1 VPRYEYSAIDDYGK
15 KVRGTLLAPDE
26 IGIRDALASMG
37 LHLLQAVERS
47 AGANLFSFR
56 VKIRRSDIIQ
66 FTYHLKTLL
75 GAGISIVVALGDLA
89 EQSEHPLLR
98 EVILDV
104 RRNVQ
109 AGAGLCESFALHP
122 EAFPESYVS
131 IVRAG
136 ETTGNLEGVLADL
149 AEFLTWQEELAGT
162 IRQATYYPLT
172 VVSAV
177 MGLVF
182 ILFTFVF
189 PRFIK
194 IFQAA
199 QVELP
204 LPTRIVIAISTFFRD
219 YGIYLLASIVLAYVA
234 LRLYRRTEAGRLRVD
249 AWKLRIPLVGPMIRS
264 IEISRFSHFLGLLFR
279 AGVETVH
286 SLWVVERVIGN
297 RVIASVVRT
306 AREELTAGGSLS
318 AALGKSGEIP
328 PMVVRMLSAGES
340 SGRLDDTLSNV
351 SKHYDREVP
360 KTIKKTFAILE
371 PAIVIFLAVIVLGA
385 ALSFF
390 LALYK
395 MVGAMGGSP

>member
-1 VPRYEYSAIDDYGK
+1 MPRYEYSAIDDYGK

-26 IGIRDALASMG
+26 NGIRDILASMG

-47 AGANLFSFR
+47 AAANFFSFR
-56 VKIRRSDIIQ
+56 GKIRRSDVIQ
-66 FTYHLKTLL
+66 FTYQLKTLL

-89 EQSEHPLLR
+89 EQAEHPVLK
-98 EVILDV
+98 EVIQDV

-109 AGAGLCESFALHP
+109 AGAGLSDSLGLHS

-219 YGIYLLASIVLAYVA
+219 YGMYLLAFFVLVYVA
-234 LRLYRRTEAGRLRVD
+234 LRLYRRTAAGSLRVD
-249 AWKLRIPLVGPMIRS
+249 AWKLRFPLVGPLIRS

-306 AREELTAGGSLS
+306 AREELTAGGGLS
-318 AALGKSGEIP
+318 AALGKSGEFP

-340 SGRLDDTLSNV
+340 SGRLDDTLENV

-371 PAIVIFLAVIVLGA
+371 PAIVVFLATVVLGA

-395 MVGAMGGSP
+395 MVGAMGGSS

>member
-26 IGIRDALASMG
+26 SGIRDALASMG

-56 VKIRRSDIIQ
+56 GKIRRSDIIP
-66 FTYHLKTLL
+66 FTYQLKTLL

-89 EQSEHPLLR
+89 EQIEHTVLK
-98 EVILDV
+98 EVVRDV

-109 AGAGLCESFALHP
+109 AGAGLSESFALHP

-131 IVRAG
+131 IIRAG
-136 ETTGNLEGVLADL
+136 ETTGNLEGVLTDL

-204 LPTRIVIAISTFFRD
+204 LPTRIVIAISAFFRD
-219 YGIYLLASIVLAYVA
+219 RGIYLLACFLLAYVA

-249 AWKLRIPLVGPMIRS
+249 SWKLRIPLVGQMIRS

-318 AALGKSGEIP
+318 AALEKSGEFP

>member
-1 VPRYEYSAIDDYGK
+1 MPRYEYNAIDDYGK

-26 IGIRDALASMG
+26 NSIRQTLASMG

-47 AGANLFSFR
+47 ANAGLLSFR
-56 VKIRRSDIIQ
+56 GKIRREDVIQ

-89 EQSEHPLLR
+89 EQTEHPALK
-98 EVILDV
+98 EVIRDV

-109 AGAGLCESFALHP
+109 AGATLSDSFALHP

-149 AEFLTWQEELAGT
+149 AQFLTWQEELAAT

-177 MGLVF
+177 MGLIF

-194 IFQAA
+194 VFQAA
-199 QVELP
+199 AVELP
-204 LPTRIVIAISTFFRD
+204 LPTRIVIGISVFFRD
-219 YGIYLLASIVLAYVA
+219 YGLFLLAGLALSYVA
-234 LRLYRRTEAGRLRVD
+234 LRLYRRTETGRLQVD
-249 AWKLRIPLVGPMIRS
+249 GWKLRIPLVGEMIRA
-264 IEISRFSHFLGLLFR
+264 IEISRFSHFLSLLFR

-297 RVIASVVRT
+297 RVIAGVVRT
-306 AREELTAGGSLS
+306 AREELTAGGCLS
-318 AALGKSGEIP
+318 ASLGKSDQFP

-340 SGRLDDTLSNV
+340 TGRLDDTLSNV

>member
-1 VPRYEYSAIDDYGK
+1 VPRYEYNAIDDYGK

-26 IGIRDALASMG
+26 NRIRETLASMG

-47 AGANLFSFR
+47 AGAGLFSSR
-56 VKIRRSDIIQ
+56 KKIRREDIIQ

-89 EQSEHPLLR
+89 EQTEHPALK
-98 EVILDV
+98 EVIRDV

-109 AGAGLCESFALHP
+109 AGAGLSESFALHP

-136 ETTGNLEGVLADL
+136 ETTGNLDGVLADL
-149 AEFLTWQEELAGT
+149 AQFLTWQEELAAT

-182 ILFTFVF
+182 VLFTFVF

-199 QVELP
+199 AVELP

-219 YGIYLLASIVLAYVA
+219 YGFILLGFLALSYVA
-234 LRLYRRTEAGRLRVD
+234 LRLYRRTEAGKLHVD
-249 AWKLRIPLVGPMIRS
+249 AWKLRLPLVGPLIRA
-264 IEISRFSHFLGLLFR
+264 IEISRFSHFLSLLFR

-306 AREELTAGGSLS
+306 AREDLTAGGSLS
-318 AALGKSGEIP
+318 VALEKSGEFP
-328 PMVVRMLSAGES
+328 PLVVRMLSAGES
-340 SGRLDDTLSNV
+340 TGRLDDTLENV

-371 PAIVIFLAVIVLGA
+371 PAIIIFLATVVLGA

-395 MVGAMGGSP
+395 MVGAMGGSQ